1 MGRRSISSTKSGKY
15 INPTDQARKE
25 ARKKE
30 LKKNKKQ
37 RLMVRTT
44 ALKNKD
50 PSQILDDLE
59 KIDEMEYNVM
69 QDSPLNDKV
78 LKDKRKKLKETFDRV
93 MRVYHQEEPEH
104 WAELKRREVEYEK
117 KRLKKEQYYESVKH
131 AQSVQIDE
139 IPLPQMSTMPAPGI
153 PQQRV
158 PPPMSLTIPPF
169 SVNKKALEEKAE
181 QKKKDAPGC
190 PPGPPLN
197 LRDLSDLDTDAEDDP
212 PLLRESDVTDNDQ
225 SDKESDKSMDSDRS
239 EDSEDSDDENEL
251 PPIPGINTTV
261 PSLAPSLPIPPT
273 MAPPMVFRPPPL
285 RPGLPNF
292 GIRMPPGPPIGPRP
306 GSVVPRMNIRM
317 PPGPPA
323 GLPPRMAHHMKN
335 QHKDV
340 NKGLTTITAKPVIR
354 NLSADVTR
362 FVPSTL
368 RIKRDEEGI
377 KKPKGKE
384 AKPSQGDGTRVNK
397 DEAYKSFMQEMQG
410 LL

>member
-1 MGRRSISSTKSGKY
+1 
-15 INPTDQARKE
+15 
-25 ARKKE
+25 
-30 LKKNKKQ
+30 
-37 RLMVRTT
+37 
-44 ALKNKD
+44 
-50 PSQILDDLE
+50 
-59 KIDEMEYNVM
+59 M

-153 PQQRV
+153 PQQRI

-169 SVNKKALEEKAE
+169 SVAKKSLDASEKPE

-190 PPGPPLN
+190 PPGPPIN
-197 LRDLSDLDTDAEDDP
+197 VFELSDLDTDAEDDP
-212 PLLRESDVTDNDQ
+212 PLLRETDVNEDDQ
-225 SDKESDKSMDSDRS
+225 SDKESDRSMDSDRS
-239 EDSEDSDDENEL
+239 EESDEADSDEENEL
-251 PPIPGINTTV
+251 PPIPGINKTV
-261 PSLAPSLPIPPT
+261 PSLVPSMASLPTALPPHPST

-285 RPGLPNF
+285 RPGLQNF
-292 GIRMPPGPPIGPRP
+292 GLRMPPGPPMGPRP

-323 GLPPRMAHHMKN
+323 GLPPRMAAHHMKN

-354 NLSADVTR
+354 
-362 FVPSTL
+362 FVVL
-368 RIKRDEEGI
+368 
-377 KKPKGKE
+377 
-384 AKPSQGDGTRVNK
+384 
-397 DEAYKSFMQEMQG
+397 F
-410 LL
+410 

>member
-1 MGRRSISSTKSGKY
+1 
-15 INPTDQARKE
+15 
-25 ARKKE
+25 
-30 LKKNKKQ
+30 
-37 RLMVRTT
+37 
-44 ALKNKD
+44 
-50 PSQILDDLE
+50 
-59 KIDEMEYNVM
+59 M

-153 PQQRV
+153 PQQRI

-169 SVNKKALEEKAE
+169 SVAKKVFEVEKPE
-181 QKKKDAPGC
+181 QKKKEAPGC
-190 PPGPPLN
+190 PPGPPTSLQ
-197 LRDLSDLDTDAEDDP
+197 DLSDLDTDAEDDP
-212 PLLRESDVTDNDQ
+212 PLVRESEITEDQ
-225 SDKESDKSMDSDRS
+225 SDKESEKSMDSDRS
-239 EDSEDSDDENEL
+239 EESDEVDSDDETEL
-251 PPIPGINTTV
+251 PPILGSHL
-261 PSLAPSLPIPPT
+261 PSIIPTAASLPLPPHHST
-273 MAPPMVFRPPPL
+273 IAPPIVFRPPPL

-292 GIRMPPGPPIGPRP
+292 GLRMPPGPPIGPRP

-354 NLSADVTR
+354 LVFSSILSR
-362 FVPSTL
+362 
-368 RIKRDEEGI
+368 EEI
-377 KKPKGKE
+377 IH
-384 AKPSQGDGTRVNK
+384 VILC
-397 DEAYKSFMQEMQG
+397 F
-410 LL
+410 